1 MTSGENNMRKRLCWT
16 TCAALAG
23 MTVFGCGED
32 SVTALEGAYAIETW
46 TENQAGCDVE
56 GASVLETEN
65 DKFAFVRHQEFFGED
80 LVSAGTCPTQ
90 AECEEEAFVGD
101 DEIRISGLSFD
112 RGSDGAGWEG
122 EFTATSWS
130 GDSDCN
136 GTVRSNRMTWDGMTL
151 TIRTEERRVS
161 FPQSG
166 NPDDECP
173 TETAVQMAQSVPCE
187 SLEVIT
193 ATPL

>member
-1 MTSGENNMRKRLCWT
+1 MPNRLRWTSCILFG
-16 TCAALAG
+16 ALLW
-23 MTVFGCGED
+23 GCGDD
-32 SVTALEGAYAIETW
+32 SVTALEGAYSIETW
-46 TENQAGCDVE
+46 THNSTGCDVE
-56 GASVLETEN
+56 GTSVLETED
-65 DKFAFVRHQEFFGED
+65 DKFAFVRHQEFFGQD

-101 DEIRISGLSFD
+101 DELRISLSGFSFEQ
-112 RGSDGAGWEG
+112 GSDSAGWEG
-122 EFTATSWS
+122 EVSATSWS
-130 GDSDCN
+130 GDSDCS

-151 TIRTEERRVS
+151 TIRREERSVT

-166 NPDDECP
+166 DPDDECP
-173 TETAVQMAQSVPCE
+173 TETAVQMARSAPCE